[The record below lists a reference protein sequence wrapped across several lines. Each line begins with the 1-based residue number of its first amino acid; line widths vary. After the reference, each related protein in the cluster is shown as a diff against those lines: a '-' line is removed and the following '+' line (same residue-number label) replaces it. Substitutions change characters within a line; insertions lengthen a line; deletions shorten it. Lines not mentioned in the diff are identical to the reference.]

1 MAPARLPDVDRYL
14 ERPVPAAARGLLTCV
29 WSRRVAA
36 TLAGGVP
43 VARIVPDA
51 CVDVIWHRES
61 GGLFVAGPD
70 TRAHV
75 SALSPGEI
83 VGVRFRPGRS
93 PAGLGVPADALRDER
108 PDLAQLWPRRVA
120 PLAEALAATGSTAQA
135 QAVLGSAVLAGV
147 RADPDPGVPA
157 LLRLAGDGVRVGAMA
172 DAIGLTERQLHR
184 RCLAAFGYGAKVLQR
199 VLRFDRA
206 MRLARGGAALADV
219 AYRAGYA
226 DQAHL
231 SREVRG
237 LAGVS
242 PTLLL
247 AAV

>member
-1 MAPARLPDVDRYL
+1 M
-14 ERPVPAAARGLLTCV
+14 PAAARSLLTCV
-29 WSRRVAA
+29 WSRHVASRP
-36 TLAGGVP
+36 GGGP

-51 CVDVIWHRES
+51 CVDVIWHRQS
-61 GGLFVAGPD
+61 GSLFVAGPD

-75 SALSPGEI
+75 SALTAGEL
-83 VGVRFRPGRS
+83 VGVRFRTGRS
-93 PAGLGVPADALRDER
+93 AVGLGVPADALRDER
-108 PDLAQLWPRRVA
+108 PDLTQLWPRRVA
-120 PLAEALAATGSTAQA
+120 PLIEALAATRSTAQA

-147 RADPDPGVPA
+147 RAGPDPAVPE
-157 LLRLAGDGVRVGAMA
+157 LLRLARDGTRVGAMA

-184 RCLAAFGYGAKVLQR
+184 RCLAAFGYGAKTLQR

-206 MRLARGGAALADV
+206 MRLARGGAELADV

-231 SREVRG
+231 SREVRA

-242 PTLLL
+242 PTRLL
-247 AAV
+247 AAA

>member
-1 MAPARLPDVDRYL
+1 MGAATLPDVDRYL
-14 ERPVPAAARGLLTCV
+14 ERPVLAAARGLLTCA

-36 TLAGGVP
+36 PRAGREP

-51 CVDVIWHRES
+51 CVDIIWHRDS
-61 GGLFVAGPD
+61 GALFVAGPD

-75 SALSPGEI
+75 GPLSPGDL
-83 VGVRFRPGRS
+83 VGIRFRTGRS
-93 PAGLGVPADALRDER
+93 VAGLGVPADALRDER
-108 PDLAQLWPRRVA
+108 PGLAQLWPRRA
-120 PLAEALAATGSTAQA
+120 GRLAEALASTGSAAEA
-135 QAVLGSAVLAGV
+135 QAVLSSAVLAGV
-147 RADPDPGVPA
+147 RGDPDPAVPA
-157 LLRLAGDGVRVGAMA
+157 LLRLARDGARVGAMA

-184 RCLAAFGYGAKVLQR
+184 RCLAAFGYGAKTLQR

-206 MRLARGGAALADV
+206 MRLARGGTELADV

-231 SREVRG
+231 SREVRA

-242 PTLLL
+242 PTRLLT
-247 AAV
+247 AA

>member
-1 MAPARLPDVDRYL
+1 VDRYL

-29 WSRRVAA
+29 WSRHVAGRP
-36 TLAGGVP
+36 AGGGP

-61 GGLFVAGPD
+61 GSLFVAGPD

-75 SALSPGEI
+75 SALTAGNL
-83 VGVRFRPGRS
+83 VGVRFRTGRS
-93 PAGLGVPADALRDER
+93 AAGLGVPADALRDER

-147 RADPDPGVPA
+147 RTDPDPTVPE
-157 LLRLAGDGVRVGAMA
+157 LLRLARDGTRVGAMA
-172 DAIGLTERQLHR
+172 EAIGLTERQLHR
-184 RCLAAFGYGAKVLQR
+184 RCLAAFGYGAKTLQR

-206 MRLARGGAALADV
+206 MRLARGGAELADV

-231 SREVRG
+231 SREVRA

-242 PTLLL
+242 PTRLL
-247 AAV
+247 AAA